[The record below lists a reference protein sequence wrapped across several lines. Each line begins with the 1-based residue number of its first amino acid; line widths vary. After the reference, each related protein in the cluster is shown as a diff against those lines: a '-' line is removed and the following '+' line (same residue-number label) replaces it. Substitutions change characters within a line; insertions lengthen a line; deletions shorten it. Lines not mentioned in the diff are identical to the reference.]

1 MRIFGFRTESVH
13 PVNELKRVSLIAIVF
28 LVLLR
33 MSIGWQFLYE
43 GLWKYDTLD
52 TAQPWTSE
60 GYLKNAQGR
69 FRDTFRA
76 MTGDPDDLNWLDYEY
91 MGGKE
96 GKWNKWRDKFVTHYG
111 LDEGQVARLNELLDG
126 KSQLVVTLDEVPDSA
141 QSAMRK
147 YENAKEGAKY
157 DPATKKFTVPGNAP
171 LLPSE
176 AAALMNSVP
185 VVKVPGGYA
194 KPGDDDQPLP
204 KIVPPDPTDLKFYQS
219 IEKLQQD
226 SARLGYRQRLAA
238 SLRGNP
244 DRVGVMAVLKD
255 GRSYEPTMAP
265 EVDEQKAKEALWLRY
280 GEIEVYKDLLA
291 EYERM
296 QRQAD
301 IDYEVEHLTRIAKK
315 LQSTRASLV
324 GPVKAL
330 EAELKK
336 DAQRLLTPAQ
346 VARGAL
352 PPEHT
357 QLWQIDQATI
367 WGLVILGSLLIL
379 GFCSRLAALGG
390 AVMLVMFYLPVPPWP
405 GVPYPQEML
414 GPEHSFIINKN
425 LIEAIAL
432 LGIAALPTGSW
443 FGVDG
448 LIRWVFR
455 RGKPKS

>member
-1 MRIFGFRTESVH
+1 
-13 PVNELKRVSLIAIVF
+13 VNELKRVSLVAIIF

-60 GYLKNAQGR
+60 GYLKNAQGP
-69 FRDTFRA
+69 FRDHFRN

-91 MGGKE
+91 MGGKD
-96 GKWNKWRDKFVTHYG
+96 GKWDRWRDRFIAHYG
-111 LDEGQVARLNELLDG
+111 LNEGQVAKLNELLDG
-126 KSQLVVTLDEVPDSA
+126 KPRHAVPLEEVPESA
-141 QSAMRK
+141 REAMSK
-147 YENAKEGAKY
+147 YVNAKEGPKY
-157 DPATKKFTVPGNAP
+157 DPATKQFTAPGNAP

-176 AAALMNSVP
+176 AAVLLSTVP
-185 VVKVPGGYA
+185 VVKVPGGYS
-194 KPGDDDQPLP
+194 KPFDSDDPLP
-204 KIVPPDPTDLKFYQS
+204 KIVAPDPVDLKFYQA
-219 IEKLQQD
+219 IEKLQQE
-226 SARLGYRQRLAA
+226 SAKLGYRQRLAA
-238 SLRGNP
+238 LLRGNP
-244 DRVGVMAVLKD
+244 DNVGVLAVLKD
-255 GRSYEPTMAP
+255 GRSYETVMANA
-265 EVDEQKAKEALWLRY
+265 VDEEKAREAIVLRY
-280 GEIEVYKDLLA
+280 GEVQVYKDLLA

-301 IDYEVEHLTRIAKK
+301 IDYEVDHLTRIARKI
-315 LQSTRASLV
+315 QAQRATVV

-336 DAQRLLTPAQ
+336 EALRELDLKPEQ
-346 VARGAL
+346 VGRGAL
-352 PPEHT
+352 PPDKQS
-357 QLWQIDQATI
+357 QLWQVDQATI

-414 GPEHSFIINKN
+414 GPEHSYIINKN

-448 LIRWVFR
+448 LIRWMFR
-455 RGKPKS
+455 SGKPKT